1 MLADSDWEP
10 RKAQALNPK
19 GPKPL
24 DERTGTKPK
33 TVTDRQDLDRLVPC
47 A

>member
-19 GPKPL
+19 PL
-24 DERTGTKPK
+24 DERTSTKPK
-33 TVTDRQDLDRLVPC
+33 TVTDRQALDRLVPC